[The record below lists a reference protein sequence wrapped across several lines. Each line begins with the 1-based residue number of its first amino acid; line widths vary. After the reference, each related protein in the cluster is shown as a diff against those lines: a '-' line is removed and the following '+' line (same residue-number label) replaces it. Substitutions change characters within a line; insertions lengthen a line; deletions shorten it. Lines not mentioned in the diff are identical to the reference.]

1 MQKSIQLH
9 NQEISYTLRKSARAR
24 RLRITVG
31 QRSGVVVTLP
41 QRASLVAAEEFLL
54 QKAIWILQSIEYIKK
69 NIPLQHT
76 YGRYEDNKNKA
87 YEFAVQK
94 IEQFNKVYEFPV
106 RKINIKNQRTMWGSC
121 SKKGN
126 LNFNYKILFLPERVA
141 EYIVVHELCHLK
153 ELNHS
158 RKFWDL
164 VARTFPDH
172 QKIRKELHSR
182 ELP

>member
-9 NQEISYTLRKSARAR
+9 NQEISYTLRKSERAK

-31 QRSGVVVTLP
+31 QDSKVVVTLP
-41 QRASLVAAEEFLL
+41 QEASLVAAEEFLL
-54 QKAIWILQSIEYIKK
+54 KKAIWILQSIEYVKK
-69 NIPLQHT
+69 NIPLQYT

-94 IEQFNKVYEFPV
+94 IKQYNEVYGYYIGRV
-106 RKINIKNQRTMWGSC
+106 SIKNQKTIWGSC
-121 SKKGN
+121 SRKGN
-126 LNFNYKILFLPERVA
+126 LNFNYKILFLPERIA

-158 RKFWDL
+158 REFWGL
-164 VARTFPDH
+164 VARIFPDH
-172 QKIRKELHSR
+172 QEIRKELHSR